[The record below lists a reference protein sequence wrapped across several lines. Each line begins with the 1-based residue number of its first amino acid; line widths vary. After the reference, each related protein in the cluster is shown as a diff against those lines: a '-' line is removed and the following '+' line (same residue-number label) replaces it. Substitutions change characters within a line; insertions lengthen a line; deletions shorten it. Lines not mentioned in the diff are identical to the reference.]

1 MRCTEDDERVRDE
14 VESTVDELIDAGF
27 AESFLGEDGDVRFRL
42 TPAGREYARDIKR
55 RTEGDA

>member
-1 MRCTEDDERVRDE
+1 MRWAEDDERVRDE

-42 TPAGREYARDIKR
+42 TPAGREQARDIIGK
-55 RTEGDA
+55 TEEDE